1 MIILGIETSCDE
13 SAVAIIDDHKNI
25 LANVIYSQIDLHKV
39 YGGVIPELSARSHL
53 EVIDKLILQALK
65 EANLSFCDID
75 AFCATYGP
83 GLIGGLIVG
92 LTCAK
97 ALSAI
102 HQKPFLAIN
111 HLEGHALT
119 VRLTN
124 SIEFP
129 FLLLLVSGGHSQIL
143 LTKDLGS
150 YCKIGET
157 IDDSVGE
164 AFDKVAQMLGLEYP
178 GGPKIEKLAKIGDEL
193 KYKFP
198 RPLIDSKNH
207 EHLFDFSL
215 SGLKTAVKREIEK
228 ITGENFQANSHQKLS
243 EEIKADIC
251 ASFQYTIV
259 EILMNRLK
267 NVLELNVEVK
277 NSQLKNLVVAGGV
290 SANQYII
297 SKLQNFAKKYELNLV
312 SPPLKLCTDNAVMIA
327 YVGLE
332 KMLRK
337 EHDFLTT
344 APTSK
349 INW

>member
-25 LANVIYSQIDLHKV
+25 LANVIYSQIDLHKI

-53 EVIDKLILQALK
+53 EVIDKLILQALSQAK
-65 EANLSFCDID
+65 LKFSDID

-102 HQKPFLAIN
+102 NQKPFLAIN

-119 VRLTN
+119 VRLTDN
-124 SIEFP
+124 IEFP

-143 LTKDLGS
+143 ITKDLGS
-150 YCKIGET
+150 YIKIGET
-157 IDDSVGE
+157 IDDSFGE

-178 GGPKIEKLAKIGDEL
+178 GGPKIEKLAMNGDEL

-207 EHLFDFSL
+207 DHLFDFSL

-228 ITGENFQANSHQKLS
+228 ITGESFHVNSHQKIS
-243 EEIKADIC
+243 EKIKADIC
-251 ASFQYTIV
+251 ASFQFTIV

-267 NVLELNVEVK
+267 NVIELNSEIK
-277 NSQLKNLVVAGGV
+277 NLPIKNLVIAGGV
-290 SANQYII
+290 SANQYIVA
-297 SKLQNFAKKYELNLV
+297 KLQNFAHKYCLNLV

-337 EHDFLTT
+337 EFDSLITT
-344 APTSK
+344 PASR
-349 INW
+349 IS

>member
-13 SAVAIIDDHKNI
+13 SAVAIIDHNKNI
-25 LANVIYSQIDLHKV
+25 LANVIYSQIDLHKI

-53 EVIDKLILQALK
+53 EVIDKLILQALNQ
-65 EANLSFCDID
+65 ANLKFDDID

-102 HQKPFLAIN
+102 YQKPFLAIN

-124 SIEFP
+124 NIEFP

-143 LTKDLGS
+143 ITKDLGS
-150 YCKIGET
+150 YKKIGET

-178 GGPKIEKLAKIGDEL
+178 GGPKIEKLAKNGDEL

-228 ITGENFQANSHQKLS
+228 ITGESFQVNSHQKIS
-243 EEIKADIC
+243 EKIKADIC
-251 ASFQYTIV
+251 ASFQFTIV
-259 EILMNRLK
+259 QILMNRLK
-267 NVLELNVEVK
+267 NVLELNSEI
-277 NSQLKNLVVAGGV
+277 KNLPINNLVIAGGV
-290 SANQYII
+290 SANQYIVA
-297 SKLQNFAKKYELNLV
+297 KLQNFAQKYHLNLV

-332 KMLRK
+332 KMLRNQC
-337 EHDFLTT
+337 DSLLI
-344 APTSK
+344 APESR
-349 INW
+349 IF

>member
-25 LANVIYSQIDLHKV
+25 LANVIYSQIDLHKI

-53 EVIDKLILQALK
+53 EVIDKLILQALSQAK
-65 EANLSFCDID
+65 LKFSDID

-92 LTCAK
+92 LNCAK

-119 VRLTN
+119 VRLTDN
-124 SIEFP
+124 VEFP

-143 LTKDLGS
+143 ITKDLGS
-150 YCKIGET
+150 YIKIGQT

-178 GGPKIEKLAKIGDEL
+178 GGPKIEKLAKNGDEL

-228 ITGENFQANSHQKLS
+228 ITGESFHVNSHQKIS
-243 EEIKADIC
+243 EKIKADIC
-251 ASFQYTIV
+251 ASFQFTIV

-267 NVLELNVEVK
+267 NVIELNSEIK
-277 NSQLKNLVVAGGV
+277 NLPIKNLVIAGGV

-297 SKLQNFAKKYELNLV
+297 AKLQNFAKKYHLNLV

-332 KMLRK
+332 KLLRK
-337 EHDFLTT
+337 QSDSLLV
-344 APTSK
+344 APASR
-349 INW
+349 IIF

>member
-25 LANVIYSQIDLHKV
+25 LANVIYSQIDLHKI

-53 EVIDKLILQALK
+53 EVIDKLILKALNQAKLK
-65 EANLSFCDID
+65 FSDID
-75 AFCATYGP
+75 AFCSTYGP

-102 HQKPFLAIN
+102 HKKPFLAIN
-111 HLEGHALT
+111 HLEGHALS
-119 VRLTN
+119 VRLTDN
-124 SIEFP
+124 VEFP
-129 FLLLLVSGGHSQIL
+129 FLLLLVSGGHSEIL

-150 YCKIGET
+150 YIKIGET

-178 GGPKIEKLAKIGDEL
+178 GGPKIEKLAINGDEL

-228 ITGENFQANSHQKLS
+228 ITGESFQVNSHQKIS
-243 EEIKADIC
+243 EKIKADIC
-251 ASFQYTIV
+251 ASFQFTIV

-267 NVLELNVEVK
+267 NVIELNSEIK
-277 NSQLKNLVVAGGV
+277 NLPIKNLVIAGGV
-290 SANQYII
+290 SANQYIVA
-297 SKLQNFAKKYELNLV
+297 KLQNFAQKYHLNLV
-312 SPPLKLCTDNAVMIA
+312 SPPLELCTDNAVMIA

-337 EHDFLTT
+337 EFDSLTRSPV
-344 APTSK
+344 ARIS
-349 INW
+349 